1 MKFAFPFIVCVVI
14 LLGCET
20 SSSQT
25 PLTAGTT
32 IKKADEIARTTPAF
46 AEVVLKE
53 TEMASELEAL
63 LIDYT
68 DDFPKVKEL
77 RFGISL
83 AQKNKTVLLAVK
95 PADAPKLTLA
105 LGKLIVRKVEVEID
119 LWKLQQNYAD
129 GHPDVKRA
137 KKKVEIFE
145 KAIKEIL
152 G

>member
-1 MKFAFPFIVCVVI
+1 MKFVFLFIVYVVVV
-14 LLGCET
+14 LGCET
-20 SSSQT
+20 ASSQT
-25 PLTAGTT
+25 PLTAGGT
-32 IKKADEIARTTPAF
+32 KKTDEIARTTPAF
-46 AEVVLKE
+46 AEIVLKE
-53 TEMASELEAL
+53 TEMQSELEAL
-63 LIDYT
+63 LLDYT

-77 RFGISL
+77 RFGIGL
-83 AQKNKTVLLAVK
+83 AQKNKLVLLAVK
-95 PADAPKLTLA
+95 PADAPRLTLA
-105 LGKLIVRKVEVEID
+105 LGKLIVRKVEIEID